1 MIKVQG
7 MLMVGA
13 FGRDVGKTR
22 LACALINKFGSQG
35 NVVGVKVTA
44 IGHVK
49 DSCPRGGDGC
59 GVCSALQGPFQ
70 ITEETDRKAGKDT
83 CKMLAAGAKKVYW
96 LRVLKSH
103 LDDGVKALME
113 VVGKDCV
120 FVCESNSL
128 RLAVEPD
135 VFILVKAAKSE
146 DHKPSIKEV
155 IGYADRVVTFDGDKY
170 DIELDEFKI
179 ADGRWSVKMGATA
192 IIMAGGASS
201 RMGEDKS
208 MLPIEGKSM
217 IEHIYGQLEGNFSEI
232 IISSNEADKH
242 GFLGAKVVPDR
253 VTGQGPLMGI
263 ASAMEASANDLN
275 FVLACDIPSLDM
287 DFVKEML
294 RGAQGFDAV
303 IPRGGADKIEPLFGV
318 YNKSIL
324 DNINKTLDAGKRRVT
339 EALEASNVKYVDI
352 SDVDWLT
359 NINTVEDY
367 QGYIGRSDS
376 DII

>member
-22 LACALINKFGSQG
+22 LACALIDKFCSRG
-35 NVVGVKVTA
+35 NVVGIKVTA
-44 IGHVK
+44 IDHVR

-70 ITEETDRKAGKDT
+70 ITEEIDRKSGKDT

-103 LDDGVKALME
+103 LDEGVEALME
-113 VVGKDCV
+113 VVGEGSV

-146 DHKPSIKEV
+146 DRKPSIEEV
-155 IGYADRVVTFDGDKY
+155 IGYADRVVTFDG
-170 DIELDEFKI
+170 EI
-179 ADGRWSVKMGATA
+179 ADGRWSVKSRATA

-201 RMGEDKS
+201 RMGQDKS
-208 MLPIEGKSM
+208 MLPIEGESM

-242 GFLGAKVVPDR
+242 GFLGVKVVADR

-263 ASAMEASANDLN
+263 ASALEESANDLN
-275 FVLACDIPSLDM
+275 FVLACDIPRLDI
-287 DFVKEML
+287 DFVRGML
-294 RGAQGFDAV
+294 RGAGDFDAV
-303 IPRGGADKIEPLFGV
+303 IPRRGADKIEPLFGV

-324 DNINKTLDAGKRRVT
+324 GNINKALEAGKRRVS

-352 SDVDWLT
+352 SDIDWLT

-367 QGYIGRSDS
+367 QGYIGSSDS
-376 DII
+376 DIV